1 VILRGAGGGWSQDR
15 QTAEARGRSLGEDPG
30 KAGRWSTL
38 KGESPR
44 EHPAVGELTPVRLP
58 GTLGRVKA
66 RKPRLVGPA
75 HPLRRAGIP
84 TRETVCGFTY
94 RGNAAGTFREE
105 KAPQGRI
112 PGAPPA

>member
-1 VILRGAGGGWSQDR
+1 VILRGADGCWSQDR
-15 QTAEARGRSLGEDPG
+15 WIAEARGRSLGEDPG

-38 KGESPR
+38 KGENPR
-44 EHPAVGELTPVRLP
+44 EQPAVGELTPVRLP

-84 TRETVCGFTY
+84 TGETVRGFTY

-112 PGAPPA
+112 PGAPPV